1 MARATSRRDISE
13 ALQKEEDQ
21 LKAEAACNAP
31 TGNATQLLRERRE
44 AHLKLMECSQE
55 VYANREYQY
64 FGRHI
69 NTAIKPLRDE

>member
-31 TGNATQLLRERRE
+31 TGNATQLLTERRE
-44 AHLKLMECSQE
+44 AHLKIMD
-55 VYANREYQY
+55 V
-64 FGRHI
+64 
-69 NTAIKPLRDE
+69 LRMFTQIENISILDDTSIQQ